1 MKRVNKILE
10 NHTYQEY
17 IRKNKAAEVDRIFCC
32 HNMEH
37 FLDVARIAW
46 IMNLEEQL
54 GLSKTMIYATALL
67 HDIGRHVQYED
78 GTPHEIAGARLAEE
92 ILTECG
98 FRPKECAGI
107 LQAIRDHR
115 NKKAAKEKSL
125 SGVIYRADKASRAC
139 FYCEAEQLCNWKE
152 SKKNLKVKY

>member
-10 NHTYQEY
+10 NSTYREY
-17 IRKNKAAEVDRIFCC
+17 IRKNKVAEDGRIFCC

-54 GLSKTMIYATALL
+54 ELSKTMIYATALL

-78 GTPHEIAGARLAEE
+78 GTPHEIASAQLAEE
-92 ILTECG
+92 ILKECG
-98 FRPKECAGI
+98 FRPKECALI

-115 NKKAAKEKSL
+115 NKKKAKEKSL

-139 FYCEAEQLCNWKE
+139 FNCEAEQLCNWKDT
-152 SKKNLKVKY
+152 KKNLKIKY